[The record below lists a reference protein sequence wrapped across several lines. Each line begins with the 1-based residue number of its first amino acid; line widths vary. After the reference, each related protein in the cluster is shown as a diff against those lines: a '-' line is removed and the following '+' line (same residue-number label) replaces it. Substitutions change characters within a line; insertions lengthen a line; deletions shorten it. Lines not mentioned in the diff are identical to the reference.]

1 MQVRIMILRAEAISA
16 SYGRIKVLKDINM
29 SVESGEIVCLVGA
42 NGAGKSTLLKV
53 ISGIVPAVSG
63 KFLFEGQDITNKKP
77 DFIVKAGLSHVPEGR
92 QIFADLTVR
101 QNLLLGSYVHR
112 LPKQEMT
119 RLFDSVF
126 ELFPI
131 LKSRL
136 TQKAGTMSGGEQQM
150 LAIGRGLMSQP
161 KLLLLDEPSLG
172 LAPLVVETIL
182 KIIQNLR
189 STGISILL
197 VEQNVNAALQI
208 SDRAYVM
215 ETGSIVAEGKA
226 RELIENDEIKKSYLG
241 M

>member
-1 MQVRIMILRAEAISA
+1 MMLKAEGISA
-16 SYGRIKVLKDINM
+16 SYGRVKVLKDINM
-29 SVESGEIVCLVGA
+29 SVENGEIVCLVGA

-53 ISGIVPAVSG
+53 ISGIVPAANG
-63 KFLFEGQDITNKKP
+63 KFLFEGKDITNRKP

-101 QNLLLGSYVHR
+101 QNLLLGSYVHK

-126 ELFPI
+126 DLFPI

-136 TQKAGTMSGGEQQM
+136 MQKAGTMSGGEQQM

-172 LAPLVVETIL
+172 LAPLMVETIL
-182 KIIQNLR
+182 KVIQNLR

-215 ETGSIVAEGKA
+215 ETGSIVTHGKA
-226 RELIENDEIKKSYLG
+226 RELMENDEIRKSYLG

>member
-1 MQVRIMILRAEAISA
+1 MMLKAEGISA
-16 SYGRIKVLKDINM
+16 SYGRVKVLKDINV
-29 SVESGEIVCLVGA
+29 SVENGEIVCLVGA

-53 ISGIVPAVSG
+53 ISGIVPAASG
-63 KFLFEGQDITNKKP
+63 KFLFEGKDITNKKP
-77 DFIVKAGLSHVPEGR
+77 DFIVKAGISHVPEGR
-92 QIFADLTVR
+92 QIFGDLTVR
-101 QNLLLGSYVHR
+101 QNLLLGSYVHK

-126 ELFPI
+126 DLFPI

-136 TQKAGTMSGGEQQM
+136 MQKAGTMSGGEQQM

-172 LAPLVVETIL
+172 LAPIMVETIL
-182 KIIQNLR
+182 KVIQNLR

-215 ETGSIVAEGKA
+215 ETGSIVTHGKA
-226 RELIENDEIKKSYLG
+226 RELMENDEIRKSYLG

>member
-16 SYGRIKVLKDINM
+16 SYGRVKVLKDINM

-101 QNLLLGSYVHR
+101 QNLLLGSYVHK

-119 RLFDSVF
+119 RLFESVF

-136 TQKAGTMSGGEQQM
+136 MQKAGTMSGGEQQM

-182 KIIQNLR
+182 RIIQNLR

-197 VEQNVNAALQI
+197 VEQNVNAVLQI

-226 RELIENDEIKKSYLG
+226 RELMENDEIKKSYLG

>member
-1 MQVRIMILRAEAISA
+1 MLKAEGISA
-16 SYGRIKVLKDINM
+16 SYGRVQVLKDINM
-29 SVESGEIVCLVGA
+29 SVENGQIVCLVGA

-53 ISGIVPAVSG
+53 ISGIVPAANG
-63 KFLFEGQDITNKKP
+63 KFLFEGKDITNRKP

-101 QNLLLGSYVHR
+101 QNLLLGSYVHK

-126 ELFPI
+126 DLFPI

-136 TQKAGTMSGGEQQM
+136 MQKAGTMSGGEQQM

-172 LAPLVVETIL
+172 LAPLMVETIL
-182 KIIQNLR
+182 KVIQNLR

-215 ETGSIVAEGKA
+215 ETGSIVTHGNA
-226 RELIENDEIKKSYLG
+226 RELMENDEIRKSYLG

>member
-1 MQVRIMILRAEAISA
+1 MMLKAEGISA
-16 SYGRIKVLKDINM
+16 SYGRVKVLKDINM
-29 SVESGEIVCLVGA
+29 SVENGEIVCLVGA

-53 ISGIVPAVSG
+53 ISGIVPAASG

-101 QNLLLGSYVHR
+101 QNLLLGSYVHK

-126 ELFPI
+126 DLFPI

-136 TQKAGTMSGGEQQM
+136 MQKAGTMSGGEQQM

-172 LAPLVVETIL
+172 LAPLMVETIL
-182 KIIQNLR
+182 KVIQNLR

-215 ETGSIVAEGKA
+215 ETGSIVTHGKA
-226 RELIENDEIKKSYLG
+226 RELMENDEIRKSYLG

>member
-1 MQVRIMILRAEAISA
+1 MMLKAEGISA
-16 SYGRIKVLKDINM
+16 SYGRVKVLKDINM
-29 SVESGEIVCLVGA
+29 SVENGEIVCLVGA

-53 ISGIVPAVSG
+53 ISGIVPAASG

-101 QNLLLGSYVHR
+101 QNLMLGSYVH
-112 LPKQEMT
+112 KVTKEEME
-119 RLFDSVF
+119 RLFNSVF
-126 ELFPI
+126 DLFPI
-131 LKSRL
+131 LKTRL

-172 LAPLVVETIL
+172 LAPLMVETIL

-215 ETGSIVAEGKA
+215 ETGSIVTHGKA
-226 RELIENDEIKKSYLG
+226 RELMENDEIRKSYLG

>member
-1 MQVRIMILRAEAISA
+1 MILKTESISA
-16 SYGRIKVLKDINM
+16 SYGRVKVLKDIDM
-29 SVESGEIVCLVGA
+29 SVEKGEIVCLVGA

-53 ISGIVPAVSG
+53 ISGIVAAGGG
-63 KFLFEGQDITNKKP
+63 KCLFEGQDITNRRP

-112 LPKQEMT
+112 LSKPEMEG
-119 RLFDSVF
+119 LFESVF
-126 ELFPI
+126 DLFPI

-182 KIIQNLR
+182 KVIQNLR

-197 VEQNVNAALQI
+197 VEQNVNAALKI

-215 ETGSIVAEGKA
+215 ETGSIVAHGKA
-226 RELIENDEIKKSYLG
+226 LELTENDEIRRSYLG

>member
-1 MQVRIMILRAEAISA
+1 MILKAEGISA
-16 SYGRIKVLKDINM
+16 SYGRVQVLKDINM
-29 SVESGEIVCLVGA
+29 SVERGEIVCLVGA

-53 ISGIVPAVSG
+53 ISGIVPAANG
-63 KFLFEGQDITNKKP
+63 KFLFEGQDITNRKP

-101 QNLLLGSYVHR
+101 QNLLLGSYVHK

-126 ELFPI
+126 DLFPI

-136 TQKAGTMSGGEQQM
+136 MQKAGTMSGGEQQM

-172 LAPLVVETIL
+172 LAPLMVETIL
-182 KIIQNLR
+182 KVIQNLR

-215 ETGSIVAEGKA
+215 ETGSIVTHGKA
-226 RELIENDEIKKSYLG
+226 RELMENDEIRKSYLG

>member
-1 MQVRIMILRAEAISA
+1 MILKAEGISA
-16 SYGRIKVLKDINM
+16 SYGRVQVLKDINM
-29 SVESGEIVCLVGA
+29 SVERGEIVCLVGA

-53 ISGIVPAVSG
+53 ISGIVPAAIG
-63 KFLFEGQDITNKKP
+63 KFLFEGQDITNRKP

-101 QNLLLGSYVHR
+101 QNLLLGSYVHK

-126 ELFPI
+126 DLFPI

-136 TQKAGTMSGGEQQM
+136 MQKAGTMSGGEQQM

-172 LAPLVVETIL
+172 LAPLMVETIL
-182 KIIQNLR
+182 KVIKNLR

-215 ETGSIVAEGKA
+215 ETGSIVTHGNA
-226 RELIENDEIKKSYLG
+226 RELMENDEIRKSYLG

>member
-1 MQVRIMILRAEAISA
+1 MLKAEGISA
-16 SYGRIKVLKDINM
+16 SYGRVQVLKDINM
-29 SVESGEIVCLVGA
+29 SVENGQIVCLVGA

-53 ISGIVPAVSG
+53 ISGIVPAANG
-63 KFLFEGQDITNKKP
+63 KFLFEGKDITNRKP

-101 QNLLLGSYVHR
+101 QNLLLGSYVHK

-126 ELFPI
+126 DLFPI

-136 TQKAGTMSGGEQQM
+136 MQKAGTMSGGEQQM

-172 LAPLVVETIL
+172 LAPLMVETIL
-182 KIIQNLR
+182 KVIKNLR

-215 ETGSIVAEGKA
+215 ETGSIVTHGKA
-226 RELIENDEIKKSYLG
+226 RELMENDEIRKSYLG

>member
-1 MQVRIMILRAEAISA
+1 MILRAEAISA
-16 SYGRIKVLKDINM
+16 SYGRVKVLKDINM

-101 QNLLLGSYVHR
+101 QNLLLGSYVHK

-119 RLFDSVF
+119 QLFESVF

-136 TQKAGTMSGGEQQM
+136 MQKAGTMSGGEQQM

-197 VEQNVNAALQI
+197 VEQNVNAVLQI

-226 RELIENDEIKKSYLG
+226 RELMENDEIKKSYLG

>member
-1 MQVRIMILRAEAISA
+1 MMLKAEGISA
-16 SYGRIKVLKDINM
+16 SYGRVKVLKDINM
-29 SVESGEIVCLVGA
+29 SVENGEIVCLVGA

-53 ISGIVPAVSG
+53 ISGIVPAASG

-101 QNLLLGSYVHR
+101 QNLILGSYVH
-112 LPKQEMT
+112 KVTKEEME
-119 RLFDSVF
+119 RLFNSVF
-126 ELFPI
+126 DLFPI
-131 LKSRL
+131 LKTRL

-172 LAPLVVETIL
+172 LAPLMVETIL
-182 KIIQNLR
+182 KVIQNLR

-215 ETGSIVAEGKA
+215 EIGSIVTHGKA
-226 RELIENDEIKKSYLG
+226 RELMENDEIRKSYLG

>member
-1 MQVRIMILRAEAISA
+1 MMLKAEGISA
-16 SYGRIKVLKDINM
+16 SYGRVKVLKDINM
-29 SVESGEIVCLVGA
+29 SVENGEIVCLVGA

-53 ISGIVPAVSG
+53 ISGIVPAASG

-101 QNLLLGSYVHR
+101 QNLMLGSYVHKVTKEEMER
-112 LPKQEMT
+112 L
-119 RLFDSVF
+119 LNSVF
-126 ELFPI
+126 VLFPI
-131 LKSRL
+131 LKTRL
-136 TQKAGTMSGGEQQM
+136 VQKAGTMSGGEQQM

-226 RELIENDEIKKSYLG
+226 RELMENDEIRKSYLG

>member
-1 MQVRIMILRAEAISA
+1 MMLKAEAISA
-16 SYGRIKVLKDINM
+16 SYGRVKVLKDIDM

-53 ISGIVPAVSG
+53 ISGIVPAGSG

-77 DFIVKAGLSHVPEGR
+77 DFIVKAGLIHVPEGR

-101 QNLLLGSYVHR
+101 QNLILGSYVHN
-112 LPKQEMT
+112 LPKQEMAK
-119 RLFDSVF
+119 LFDSVF
-126 ELFPI
+126 ELFPV

-136 TQKAGTMSGGEQQM
+136 MQKAGTMSGGEQQM

-182 KIIQNLR
+182 KVIQNLR

-208 SDRAYVM
+208 SDRAYVI
-215 ETGSIVAEGKA
+215 ETGAIVTEGKA
-226 RELIENDEIKKSYLG
+226 RELMENDEIKKSYLG

>member
-1 MQVRIMILRAEAISA
+1 MMLKAEAISA
-16 SYGRIKVLKDINM
+16 SYGRVKVLKDINM
-29 SVESGEIVCLVGA
+29 SIEAGEIVCLVGA

-53 ISGIVPAVSG
+53 ISGIVPAASG
-63 KFLFEGQDITNKKP
+63 KILFEGQDITNKRS

-101 QNLLLGSYVHR
+101 QNLLLGSYVHN

-136 TQKAGTMSGGEQQM
+136 VQKAGTMSGGEQQM

-182 KIIQNLR
+182 KIIKNLR

-197 VEQNVNAALQI
+197 VEQSVNAALQI

-215 ETGSIVAEGKA
+215 ETGSIVAHGKA
-226 RELIENDEIKKSYLG
+226 RELMENDEIRKSYLG

>member
-1 MQVRIMILRAEAISA
+1 MMLKAEGISA
-16 SYGRIKVLKDINM
+16 SYGRVKVLKDINM
-29 SVESGEIVCLVGA
+29 SVENGEIVCLVGA

-53 ISGIVPAVSG
+53 ISGIVPAASG

-101 QNLLLGSYVHR
+101 QNLMLGSYVH
-112 LPKQEMT
+112 KVTKEEME
-119 RLFDSVF
+119 RLFNSVF
-126 ELFPI
+126 DLFPI
-131 LKSRL
+131 LKTRL

-172 LAPLVVETIL
+172 LAPLMVETIL

-215 ETGSIVAEGKA
+215 ETGSIVTHGNA
-226 RELIENDEIKKSYLG
+226 RELMENDEIRKSYLG